1 MLSLEVETIKVV
13 GNNLGRGEGVGG
25 GGEVEAGPKEKR
37 NEIYKLKL
45 PRNEFTEVFIVE

>member
-13 GNNLGRGEGVGG
+13 AVEETGGGGNNLEGE
-25 GGEVEAGPKEKR
+25 EAESKEKR